1 MPSLSPVVK
10 LVLNFLPYPGKQR
23 FPMRPGVT
31 AGNSDSGASGRQ
43 EHCSARGYAAVLPVL
58 HGH

>member
-1 MPSLSPVVK
+1 VK